1 MAICCWL
8 QCWNHTSV
16 FGQTLCLT
24 SLLPQGDVGM
34 VGDAA
39 VLSGRDAITQSRALS
54 PSRFKNASSI
64 SLSPSTEEW
73 CFCLRFGRLPSV
85 ALHVS
90 PPESSAFWFFTVRT
104 QCGNEDLFL
113 VYPTMEPVMSDRKML
128 VICMSLLG
136 PRGLLITGQD
146 KSKLWKKEAFLWSQT
161 GLSNISALNLFHI
174 VTTIYRKEGK
184 VSTHFSFYFY

>member
-1 MAICCWL
+1 MAICCLL

-54 PSRFKNASSI
+54 PSRSKNASSI
-64 SLSPSTEEW
+64 SLSPSTEDW
-73 CFCLRFGRLPSV
+73 CLCLRFGRLPSV

-90 PPESSAFWFFTVRT
+90 PPESSALWFFTVRT
-104 QCGNEDLFL
+104 QCVGVKIFSLFIRQWNRWCLAEKCWSLYVAPWSQGTLHNRSRWIEVVKEGSLL
-113 VYPTMEPVMSDRKML
+113 VVSDR
-128 VICMSLLG
+128 SL
-136 PRGLLITGQD
+136 
-146 KSKLWKKEAFLWSQT
+146 EH
-161 GLSNISALNLFHI
+161 LSS
-174 VTTIYRKEGK
+174 
-184 VSTHFSFYFY
+184 